1 MADCVQTWRRK
12 LRIQE
17 LSEIAKEKIE
27 SGTEITLVC
36 EILDEVMI
44 SKWKSIPTTRKQYL
58 DSVKKVLV
66 NQNISVD
73 VVNKLSTNQQN

>member
-1 MADCVQTWRRK
+1 MADCVQTWRRQ

-17 LSEIAKEKIE
+17 LVNIAKEKLE
-27 SGTEITLVC
+27 SGTEITLVY
-36 EILDEVMI
+36 ENLDAIMV

-66 NQNISVD
+66 NQNML
-73 VVNKLSTNQQN
+73 KE

>member
-1 MADCVQTWRRK
+1 MADCVQTWRRQ

-17 LSEIAKEKIE
+17 LAEIAKEKLE
-27 SGTEITLVC
+27 SGTEITLVY
-36 EILDEVMI
+36 EILDEIMV

-66 NQNISVD
+66 NQNV
-73 VVNKLSTNQQN
+73 LTR